1 MGIIF
6 GLLAALSQAISYTF
20 LKKSYEEL
28 PPSVAFLFDACF
40 GLLIW
45 VPFALIIGFNFS
57 HLPLVAIFALIS
69 ALLSE
74 AFVFYV
80 LSKGEISITGT
91 IFASYPVYTILFSL
105 FINH

>member
-6 GLLAALSQAISYTF
+6 GLLASLSQAISYTL
-20 LKKSYEEL
+20 LKRSYREL
-28 PPSVAFLFDACF
+28 APSVAFLFDACF

-45 VPFALIIGFNFS
+45 IPFAFYIGFDFN
-57 HLPLVAIFALIS
+57 HLPLVMIYALIS

-80 LSKGEISITGT
+80 LSKGEISLTGT
-91 IFASYPVYTILFSL
+91 IFSSYPIYTILFS
-105 FINH
+105 